1 MQLSPSLSPSPINP
15 ANSLQDLTITCEG
28 GYDECDWS
36 DSEFED
42 EPEEEGNMEE
52 ETGSILSASTSNTN
66 IAASAS
72 NTNIAASTSDA
83 NIAVNTSNTNIAATQ
98 NIANIS
104 ADISASK
111 TSVKDVSS
119 LACSSESVKLVSWN
133 LLRLS
138 EKCWSENCRFTM
150 RCLK

>member
-72 NTNIAASTSDA
+72 NTNIAA
-83 NIAVNTSNTNIAATQ
+83 TQ

-111 TSVKDVSS
+111 TSLKDVSS

>member
-52 ETGSILSASTSNTN
+52 ETDSILSASTSNTN
-66 IAASAS
+66 IAAS
-72 NTNIAASTSDA
+72 
-83 NIAVNTSNTNIAATQ
+83 TSNTNIAATQ

-111 TSVKDVSS
+111 TSLKDVSS

-133 LLRLS
+133 LLRLN
-138 EKCWSENCRFTM
+138 EKCWSENCIFTM